1 MREIKFRAWDNDAQ
15 CMIYSDSNKIE
26 TADYWWEFDP
36 VRVGCITGE
45 SGGNNFEPPE
55 PIVTYY
61 EVIMQFTGLKDKNGK
76 EIYEGDILHSNKSDI
91 YLYGNN
97 SPVDF
102 ESGAFCVTILYDQ
115 IQEPLWGF
123 DRVYKPT
130 DYPNNTE
137 KYEWIEEFE
146 VIGNIYENPELL
158 K

>member
-1 MREIKFRAWDNDAQ
+1 MKREIKFRAWSRTGEWDEFGERRVFE
-15 CMIYSDSNKIE
+15 MIDSDSLCPNE
-26 TADYWWEFDP
+26 
-36 VRVGCITGE
+36 
-45 SGGNNFEPPE
+45 FEPFKDSLMDINDE
-55 PIVTYY
+55 YY
-61 EVIMQFTGLKDKNGK
+61 VMQFTGLKDKNGK